1 MHSEDQRPNDLIYGL
16 DDRPRPLPAFLAALQ
31 HVLASFVGIVTP
43 PLVIGSLRSA
53 RCSASASTCRT

>member
-43 PLVIGSLRSA
+43 PLVIGSLLP
-53 RCSASASTCRT
+53 CHT